1 MKRQKESLYE
11 KIYNVVRKIP
21 FGKVA
26 SYGQIA
32 VIVGCS
38 PRMVG
43 FALASL
49 KSGNVPWHRVVNSK
63 GKISLRDSEW
73 RIIQRQVLEA
83 EGVKFNEKGKINFS
97 EFGWNGTESSD

>member
-1 MKRQKESLYE
+1 MRPQKRLYE
-11 KIYNVVRKIP
+11 SIYAIVRKIP

-26 SYGQIA
+26 SYDQIA
-32 VIVGCS
+32 NIIGCT

-49 KSGNVPWHRVVNSK
+49 KRDDVPWHRVIKSK
-63 GKISLRDSEW
+63 GGISLRDSEW
-73 RIIQRQVLEA
+73 RNIQRQMLEA